1 MSDQTAASNRSTRNP
16 RESVPVV
23 TVESFYNSH
32 AEKLQIKLE
41 GPLVGFHRKI
51 REPTINR
58 PGLALSGFYTYF
70 AEKRVQVL
78 GAAEHSYLKSLSQKT
93 RVRRIRELCECKIP
107 CLVMSRG
114 FHLAPELLA
123 VTEEAKIAV
132 FRTPMITM
140 KFINAATIALEMDFS
155 PTITEFGSTVDIL
168 GIGVL
173 IRGASG
179 IGKSE
184 TALGLIERGY
194 SLVADDVTR
203 ITSLEGRELIA
214 TAPDLTRN
222 HMEVRGIGI
231 INVASVFGIGSIR
244 IEKRLDLV
252 VTLQEWESVEE
263 VDRVGIERQTY
274 EILGLKVPHVT
285 IPVRPGRDIARLIEV
300 AAMDQ
305 KLKGLGQNSAID
317 FNTKLLNLMEPRS
330 TNGPA

>member
-1 MSDQTAASNRSTRNP
+1 MAQRGTQTITSTSDQRK
-16 RESVPVV
+16 SVPVI
-23 TVESFYNSH
+23 TVEGFYTAH
-32 AEKLQIKLE
+32 ADKLQMKLE
-41 GPLVGFHRKI
+41 GPRIGFHRKI

-78 GAAEHSYLKSLSQKT
+78 GAAEHSYLKSLT
-93 RVRRIRELCECKIP
+93 RNVRAQRFRELCSRKIP

-114 FHLAPELLA
+114 FHLAPELLE
-123 VTEEAKIAV
+123 VTGQARIAV

-140 KFINAATIALEMDFS
+140 KFINAATIMLEMDFS
-155 PTITEFGSTVDIL
+155 PTVTEFGSMVDIL

-173 IRGASG
+173 IRGQSG

-184 TALGLIERGY
+184 CVLGLIERGH

-203 ITSLEGRELIA
+203 ITSMEGRELMA
-214 TAPDLTRN
+214 TAPELTRN

-252 VTLQEWESVEE
+252 VTLKEWQDLESV
-263 VDRVGIERQTY
+263 DRIGLDQEFY

-305 KLKGLGQNSAID
+305 KLKGLGQNSAVE
-317 FNTKLLNLMEPRS
+317 FNAKLLNLMETRS
-330 TNGPA
+330 T